1 VLDPT
6 LARIARWLQVR
17 PWNGPGTDKSR
28 VLESMWAALI
38 FDRELERAQRV
49 ADSKATESELE
60 R

>member
-6 LARIARWLQVR
+6 LARIARWLQGR
-17 PWNGPGTDKSR
+17 PWNRPGTDKSW
-28 VLESMWAALI
+28 VLESMWAALV

-49 ADSKATESELE
+49 GD